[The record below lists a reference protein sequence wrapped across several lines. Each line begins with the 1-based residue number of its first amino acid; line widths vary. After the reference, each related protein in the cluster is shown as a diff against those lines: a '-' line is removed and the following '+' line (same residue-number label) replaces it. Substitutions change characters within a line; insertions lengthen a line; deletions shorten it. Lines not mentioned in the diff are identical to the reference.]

1 MNECC
6 ATSIGDEQLC
16 PSCGTAGALVG
27 AASVQA
33 HRPDAARVDWWYC
46 PNISCHV
53 VFFAEGETITVD
65 VVVTQV
71 GSKAT
76 DKPTPVC
83 FCFAHTSADIAADL
97 AVDGTS
103 TISAD
108 IRAAVAAGSCACEHL
123 NPSGK
128 CCLPDIHRAVVA
140 ARGATHLSD
149 AG

>member
-6 ATSIGDEQLC
+6 ATSIRDELLC
-16 PSCGTAGALVG
+16 PTCGAVGAPVG
-27 AASVQA
+27 AAVVRA
-33 HRPDAARVDWWYC
+33 HRPGAATVDSWYC

-53 VFFAEGETITVD
+53 VFYTDSETITDDD
-65 VVVTQV
+65 VATQV
-71 GSKAT
+71 GVKAT
-76 DKPTPVC
+76 EKPTPIC

-97 AVDGTS
+97 AAHGTS

-128 CCLPDIHRAVVA
+128 CCLPEIHRAVAA
-140 ARGATHLSD
+140 ARRATHISD

>member
-6 ATSIGDEQLC
+6 ATSIGDERRC
-16 PSCGTAGALVG
+16 PTCGAAGAPVG

-33 HRPDAARVDWWYC
+33 HRPDAATVDWWYC
-46 PNISCHV
+46 PNLSCHV
-53 VFFAEGETITVD
+53 VFFADAETITD
-65 VVVTQV
+65 NVVVTQV
-71 GSKAT
+71 GLKAT

-83 FCFAHTSADIAADL
+83 FCFAHTAADIAADL
-97 AVDGTS
+97 AENGTS

-128 CCLPDIHRAVVA
+128 CCLPDIHRVVVA
-140 ARGATHLSD
+140 ARRTNNLFNAD
-149 AG
+149 